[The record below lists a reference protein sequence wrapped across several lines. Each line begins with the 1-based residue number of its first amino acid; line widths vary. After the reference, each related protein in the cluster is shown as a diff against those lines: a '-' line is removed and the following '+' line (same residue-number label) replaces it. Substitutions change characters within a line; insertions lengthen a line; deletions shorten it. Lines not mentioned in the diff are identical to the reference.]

1 MFQTAFT
8 YQLTHFARF
17 LSLPERLQNAP
28 LRNLSLEPLRQR
40 NTALDAFFYDIKV
53 VTPDEAFYISD
64 SLAAVGSLLIVPPSG
79 QGQLTL
85 CDTLDEYF
93 LRGGAEVTVLA
104 LAGAGGSALGA
115 AAFARNVADAV
126 GKPVATVVPGYGIA
140 DAIGEVMG
148 GTFLFGWLGQ
158 VRHGFESVDDLSG
171 RPHYGVDPEKNA
183 AAAACPHHCRDVQTV
198 LALLADPRAKIGLLA
213 AHSRGNTMLSEALTA
228 MRGIDAKRLADIAA
242 SARVVTFGAKIAM
255 PPVFTDVIDVIGE
268 WDWFGEINS
277 RPFIATDRRIGNVGH
292 HTNTEIPGHIDVANV
307 LREILAAG
315 PQAGN
320 EENIETAET
329 ALQSVTSEPQGE
341 AAAEAV
347 PQQDAAP
354 VEEPRPAASPVE
366 PAPLKRALET
376 SAAIAPAPAP
386 VLPMI
391 APEKR
396 RPRKPRAAR

>member
-40 NTALDAFFYDIKV
+40 NMALDAFFYDIKV

-79 QGQLTL
+79 EGQLTL

-93 LRGGAEVTVLA
+93 LRGGSDVTVLA

-126 GKPVATVVPGYGIA
+126 GKPVATVVPGYGLA

-148 GTFLFGWLGQ
+148 GSFLFGWLGQ
-158 VRHGFESVDDLSG
+158 VRNGFESVDELSG
-171 RPHYGVDPEKNA
+171 RPQFGVDPEKNA
-183 AAAACPHHCRDVQTV
+183 TAAAYPHRCRDVQTV
-198 LALLADPRAKIGLLA
+198 LALMADPRAKIGLIA
-213 AHSRGNTMLSEALTA
+213 AHSSGNTMLSEALTA
-228 MRGIDAKRLADIAA
+228 MRGINARRLAEIAA
-242 SARVVTFGAKIAM
+242 TARVVTFGAKIAM

-292 HTNTEIPGHIDVANV
+292 HTNTEIPGHIDVTNV

-315 PQAGN
+315 PQTQA
-320 EENIETAET
+320 EETAEAQPAPQET
-329 ALQSVTSEPQGE
+329 VSEPQPE
-341 AAAEAV
+341 AAAEAA

-354 VEEPRPAASPVE
+354 VEEPRPAAEPVE
-366 PAPLKRALET
+366 AVPARRTVET
-376 SAAIAPAPAP
+376 PAAIAPAPAP
-386 VLPMI
+386 VLPMV

-396 RPRKPRAAR
+396 RARKPRAAR